1 MIRAT
6 FRAWAITAAFT
17 TASIVATFCTVPMR
31 VEWQTFPIQAA
42 FIAPVSIPA
51 TFHDSTP
58 IIAGGL
64 LYDSV
69 SVALLYDSVTGAAL
83 FA

>member
-1 MIRAT
+1 LIPAT

-31 VEWQTFPIQAA
+31 VEWQTFQIQAA

-51 TFHDSTP
+51 TFKDSTP

-69 SVALLYDSVTGAAL
+69 SGAQLFDSVTGSPI